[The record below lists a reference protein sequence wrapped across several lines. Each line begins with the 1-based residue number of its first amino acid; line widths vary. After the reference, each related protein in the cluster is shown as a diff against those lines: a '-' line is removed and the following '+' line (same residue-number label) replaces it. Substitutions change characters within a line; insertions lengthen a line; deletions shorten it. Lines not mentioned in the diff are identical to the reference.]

1 MSKHKKDKLYGADD
15 NDETGETASTSGNV
29 PLFIKKLWKMVNDDN
44 AEDII
49 SWNNNGDG
57 FVIHDQLNFV
67 SKTLP
72 KYFKHNHLS
81 SFVRQL
87 NLYDFHKIQNVDKDE
102 FQFSHP
108 FFMRDVPQLLPLIK
122 RKSTGRPKVASQP
135 AENSELQIQEIMT
148 VVEDIKNKNDK
159 ISNEMSQL
167 RQENAALWGEMNSLR
182 VKYSKQTKIIN
193 KLIHF
198 LITYMQKHH
207 NSRKSGRTV
216 SSENSNKYL
225 KTGPKI
231 MELDY
236 KYKNNPHEFW
246 NDFDSKNSPSS
257 EHQNYTVVEPSEDQ
271 MEIGEQPQRSSTPSS
286 SMSVSSAI
294 EELLSNGSPFCQ
306 PSEGSMEQLPTIDF
320 NVNSPSS
327 SKASKS
333 ALQRT
338 NSNKDNLG
346 YFIDNS
352 QVELST
358 IKEMLKNMSPDDM
371 ASLCKLM
378 NENYKG
384 QDEATTSEPN
394 LDINDEMTEKDLLAL
409 TEMTPSSEATLQQD
423 DLDIPMEL
431 VDELPNFDK
440 DPSGL
445 NTPQIKL
452 NLNSSP
458 LDHALQASQLNKA
471 LNMPSL
477 SSGSNIAS
485 TGSTCNTDT
494 DLDATELSSQLNTPQ
509 LEAALD
515 TDDIL
520 NNISVDQYFNM
531 D

>member
-108 FFMRDVPQLLPLIK
+108 FFMRDVPQLLALIK

-236 KYKNNPHEFW
+236 N
-246 NDFDSKNSPSS
+246 